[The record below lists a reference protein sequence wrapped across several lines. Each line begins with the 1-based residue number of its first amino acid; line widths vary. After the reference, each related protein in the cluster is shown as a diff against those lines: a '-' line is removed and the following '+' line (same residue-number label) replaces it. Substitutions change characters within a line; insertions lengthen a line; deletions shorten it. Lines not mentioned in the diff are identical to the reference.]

1 MGLAASILGDGF
13 LDQVLVR
20 CRTGAPLEAPGFTA
34 AEAPRKLA
42 SWQGTGFEWYDTFQA
57 HIVTNI
63 TFRRCGARGEAHQGV
78 DGCGDGVTGCHATS
92 SVWSF
97 LTHSDE
103 HVPEF
108 MQATAGVRYEAC
120 GRRFRMHNYVV
131 ANGGTN
137 GNGMQST
144 VSERYQSWL
153 DADGSAAGSDRPT
166 IMASAA
172 AESGEWWQLDGG
184 CARNE
189 EGPLWMCERRGLR
202 QLGSVNLAWD
212 AAAHGGVGWR
222 TCANGAIGVPCV
234 PLGWVTHWGFGSGL
248 GAALPLTANGQITG
262 VLGGFGWH
270 ISFEAGSPRALR
282 IDRMQVSSQT
292 ALVLSIPYPRSV
304 TSFRI
309 AAHAPP
315 WCSASATRACTTSF
329 RPVSSL
335 QEVRAS
341 AGDVYH
347 WADGLLY
354 LRLVQPPADFTGA
367 PSWSIVPDS
376 QLGASAVPFRRHAIN
391 IFRFAWHAYTL
402 IEAEC
407 AASAANPGVHGHA
420 HCALRVPCSHI
431 GGSAREDVC
440 VCVYVTCWGAESL
453 QLRADPLPPSCARSI
468 LRRSVPTERDASPA
482 VPRRMVSDGF

>member
-1 MGLAASILGDGF
+1 
-13 LDQVLVR
+13 
-20 CRTGAPLEAPGFTA
+20 
-34 AEAPRKLA
+34 LA

-166 IMASAA
+166 IMASAV

-407 AASAANPGVHGHA
+407 AASAANPAYCADPSPRNATPPQPCPAGWSQTAFDQCCSGTDCIGPGGA
-420 HCALRVPCSHI
+420 HSAPLIPLVLSSPPPTAAAPTPTPPPTCALTMDERERRCACRHVWE
-431 GGSAREDVC
+431 GGSPVGERRVC
-440 VCVYVTCWGAESL
+440 
-453 QLRADPLPPSCARSI
+453 R
-468 LRRSVPTERDASPA
+468 
-482 VPRRMVSDGF
+482 